1 MKQKTTVFFKL
12 AIIFISIT
20 VFALCVFGFY
30 FLANNSANPDYAYI
44 LYPILIGIYTSVI
57 PFYIALYKSFKLLSY
72 ISKNKASSQAS
83 VKALITIK
91 YCAITISTLYLL
103 VMPFIILLADKD
115 DAPGAILIG
124 ALPIL
129 ISIII
134 AVFANGLKKKL
145 QRSIE

>member
-1 MKQKTTVFFKL
+1 MKQRTTVFFKL
-12 AIIFISIT
+12 AIIVISIT

-30 FLANNSANPDYAYI
+30 FLANNSANPNYAYI

-57 PFYIALYKSFKLLSY
+57 PFYIALYKSFKLLNY
-72 ISKNKASSQAS
+72 ISENKISSQAS
-83 VKALITIK
+83 VKALISIK
-91 YCAITISTLYLL
+91 YCALTISTLYLL

-145 QRSIE
+145 QKSIE